1 MAGMRWHQSW
11 TSTSSCSPLEVIR
24 LLPSSR
30 SQTGRIAITS
40 RWVTAGDKQVRAG
53 SYVKHN
59 GWLRISSCALRSTE
73 TTRSASTTVSHIWAR
88 RLSTSRSSTRMKT
101 KTTTSWETSSATTR
115 RWTQS
120 ITRSPWPRLRWVAIF
135 FVDRLNFFVGGLQ
148 FFFGWVAIFLLQ
160 CVGWMGIKL
169 ASHKNSLLRK
179 SKKGFT
185 CSFSY
190 LQIGM

>member
-40 RWVTAGDKQVRAG
+40 RWVTAGYKQVRVG

-88 RLSTSRSSTRMKT
+88 RLSTLRSSTRMKT

-120 ITRSPWPRLRWVAIF
+120 ITRSPWPRLRWVVIL

-148 FFFGWVAIFLLQ
+148 FFFWVGCNFFVTM
-160 CVGWMGIKL
+160 CGMDGYKTGITQKQ
-169 ASHKNSLLRK
+169 
-179 SKKGFT
+179 
-185 CSFSY
+185 SFKEK
-190 LQIGM
+190 